1 MAASQVFARRNPT
14 LTGEGLSIGAW
25 GDRAGTLVTQSE
37 LDALVAAG
45 FGFHATVGALTT
57 PITGGGAGTVLDYE
71 QSELSI
77 SVPAGTAIMPIRLS
91 AQAEMPA
98 DQDGDV
104 QEIFFMVDRA
114 AASTA
119 AAGTGT
125 VEVAFNMRTD
135 NPRSSNCTVVS
146 ANTSDHGTPTI
157 SAELAR
163 VGKVTNLL
171 TSGITHGVL
180 ELLYEPDDPPIIIG
194 PAAVYMYWC
203 GTQAMAGFAQAQWI
217 ELPEEL
223 NALWG
228 GS

>member
-1 MAASQVFARRNPT
+1 MAVSQIFARRNPT

-25 GDRAGTLVTQSE
+25 GDRAGVLVTQSE

-45 FGFHATVGALTT
+45 FGFHVTVGALTT
-57 PITGGGAGTVLDYE
+57 PIQGGGAGTVLDYE
-71 QSELSI
+71 QSELFI
-77 SVPAGTAIMPIRLS
+77 SVPTGTAIMPIRLS
-91 AQAEMPA
+91 AQCEVPA

-114 AASTA
+114 TA
-119 AAGTGT
+119 HVVGTGT
-125 VEVAFNMRTD
+125 AETAFNMRTD
-135 NPRSSNCTVVS
+135 NPRASVCTAVS
-146 ANTSDHGTPTI
+146 ANTGDHGTPTI

-163 VGKVTNLL
+163 VGKVTNIV
-171 TSGITHGVL
+171 TAGISHGVL
-180 ELLYEPDDPPIIIG
+180 DLLYEPNDPPIIIG
-194 PAAVYMYWC
+194 PATVLMYWC
-203 GTQAMAGFAQAQWI
+203 GTQAMSGFAQAQWI